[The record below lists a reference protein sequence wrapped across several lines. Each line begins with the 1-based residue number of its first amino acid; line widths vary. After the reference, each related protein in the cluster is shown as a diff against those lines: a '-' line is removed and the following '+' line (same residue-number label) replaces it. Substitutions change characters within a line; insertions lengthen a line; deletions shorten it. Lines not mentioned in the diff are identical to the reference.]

1 MDHVPGNTL
10 RVFYVRGYRVKQVSA
25 LDLSNVT
32 NEICWLVDYLNIF
45 HDEILLAG
53 EVKDFLQL
61 DDVGMV
67 YGRQDRDFTLN
78 HVLFPLTFCLHQTE
92 WITGGRRSKDE
103 KVGEI
108 F

>member
-67 YGRQDRDFTLN
+67 NCCQDGDFALY
-78 HVLFPLTFCLHQTE
+78 HVLFPLAFGLQPREC
-92 WITGGRRSKDE
+92 ITL
-103 KVGEI
+103 
-108 F
+108 

>member
-1 MDHVPGNTL
+1 MDHVPGHPL
-10 RVFYVRGYRVKQVSA
+10 CVFYVRGYRVKQVAA

-32 NEICWLVDYLNIF
+32 NEICWLVDYLNIL
-45 HDEILLAG
+45 HDKILLAG
-53 EVKDFLQL
+53 EVKDFFQL

-67 YGRQDRDFTLN
+67 YRRQDGDFTLN

-92 WITGGRRSKDE
+92 WITVGRRSKDE

>member
-1 MDHVPGNTL
+1 MVG
-10 RVFYVRGYRVKQVSA
+10 GG
-25 LDLSNVT
+25 
-32 NEICWLVDYLNIF
+32 YLNIL

-53 EVKDFLQL
+53 EVKDFFQL

-67 YGRQDRDFTLN
+67 YCRQDGDFTLN

-92 WITGGRRSKDE
+92 WITEGRRSKDE

>member
-1 MDHVPGNTL
+1 MYHIPSNAL

-32 NEICWLVDYLNIF
+32 NERQIWWVGCYLNIL

-53 EVKDFLQL
+53 EVKDFFQL

-67 YGRQDRDFTLN
+67 YCCQD
-78 HVLFPLTFCLHQTE
+78 
-92 WITGGRRSKDE
+92 
-103 KVGEI
+103 
-108 F
+108 